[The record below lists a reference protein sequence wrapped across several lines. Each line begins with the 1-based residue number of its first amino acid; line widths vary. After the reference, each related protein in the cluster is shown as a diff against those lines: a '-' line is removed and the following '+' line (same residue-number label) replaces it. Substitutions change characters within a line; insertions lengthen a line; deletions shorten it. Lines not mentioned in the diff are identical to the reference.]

1 MKTKPLQ
8 ETIRKVL
15 KEEYEIPLN
24 VRRRL
29 HTLRDTLKYALRS
42 SYPCD
47 YDDLDEF
54 TNGVIMD
61 VNEYFRW
68 VEKEKEMTS
77 EEAELT
83 IRDYLLDDITEYY
96 KEQTQGC

>member
-1 MKTKPLQ
+1 MRLKDH
-8 ETIRKVL
+8 IRKVL

-29 HTLRDTLKYALRS
+29 PFLKQVLHNALIS

-47 YDDLDEF
+47 SYDLNEF
-54 TNGVIMD
+54 TNWVIID

-83 IRDYLLDDITEYY
+83 IRAYFLDDISEYY
-96 KEQTQGC
+96 KEQTQDC